1 MNFPREN
8 SYLTFSGSR
17 WIQPGLRTRKR
28 HLHALKSLFIAR
40 AREKPGPPRFF
51 QTDPAPLP
59 PPPLAQWPTVSKG
72 ILNWEKKE
80 KKKNTGVS
88 NVPADAPFIGE
99 ILSSVGCGE
108 EGDLPSIMIRPSFP
122 HDLPATGFEG
132 ATEVGPAWWI
142 ITCGILSSVF
152 RWDVSMKVSPL
163 VSQLRRGRSE
173 EEGWGGGCFV
183 ELAIRGGLC
192 WRRDKVWYYWWM
204 GLSVSW
210 TVDLNEFEF
219 LF

>member
-59 PPPLAQWPTVSKG
+59 PPPRTMADRVQGNPELR
-72 ILNWEKKE
+72 
-80 KKKNTGVS
+80 KKKNTRVS

-108 EGDLPSIMIRPSFP
+108 G
-122 HDLPATGFEG
+122 
-132 ATEVGPAWWI
+132 
-142 ITCGILSSVF
+142 GIFLVLWSVQVF
-152 RWDVSMKVSPL
+152 RTIYLRLASRVQRKLD
-163 VSQLRRGRSE
+163 RRGE
-173 EEGWGGGCFV
+173 
-183 ELAIRGGLC
+183 
-192 WRRDKVWYYWWM
+192 
-204 GLSVSW
+204 
-210 TVDLNEFEF
+210 
-219 LF
+219 

>member
-72 ILNWEKKE
+72 ILNWEKK
-80 KKKNTGVS
+80 KKNTRVS

-108 EGDLPSIMIRPSFP
+108 GSSEYYDPSKFSARF
-122 HDLPATGFEG
+122 
-132 ATEVGPAWWI
+132 
-142 ITCGILSSVF
+142 TCD
-152 RWDVSMKVSPL
+152 W
-163 VSQLRRGRSE
+163 LR
-173 EEGWGGGCFV
+173 GCN
-183 ELAIRGGLC
+183 G
-192 WRRDKVWYYWWM
+192 
-204 GLSVSW
+204 SW
-210 TVDLNEFEF
+210 TGVVNNNLWYS
-219 LF
+219 

>member
-80 KKKNTGVS
+80 KKNTGVS

-108 EGDLPSIMIRPSFP
+108 EGIFRVLWS
-122 HDLPATGFEG
+122 
-132 ATEVGPAWWI
+132 VQ
-142 ITCGILSSVF
+142 VF
-152 RWDVSMKVSPL
+152 RTIYLRLASRVQRKLD
-163 VSQLRRGRSE
+163 RRGE
-173 EEGWGGGCFV
+173 
-183 ELAIRGGLC
+183 
-192 WRRDKVWYYWWM
+192 
-204 GLSVSW
+204 
-210 TVDLNEFEF
+210 
-219 LF
+219 

>member
-59 PPPLAQWPTVSKG
+59 LPLSHNGRPCPRESW
-72 ILNWEKKE
+72 IE
-80 KKKNTGVS
+80 KKKKKKHEGFKRPGRRAFHWGDIEFSRVWR
-88 NVPADAPFIGE
+88 G
-99 ILSSVGCGE
+99 
-108 EGDLPSIMIRPSFP
+108 GDLPSIMIRPSFP

-163 VSQLRRGRSE
+163 VSQLRRGRGGV
-173 EEGWGGGCFV
+173 GWRV
-183 ELAIRGGLC
+183 LC
-192 WRRDKVWYYWWM
+192 RVGDKGWLV
-204 GLSVSW
+204 LKAR
-210 TVDLNEFEF
+210 
-219 LF
+219 

>member
-72 ILNWEKKE
+72 ILNWEKK
-80 KKKNTGVS
+80 KKKHEGFKRPRRRAFHWGDIEFSRVWR
-88 NVPADAPFIGE
+88 G
-99 ILSSVGCGE
+99 
-108 EGDLPSIMIRPSFP
+108 GDLPSIMIRPSFP

-163 VSQLRRGRSE
+163 VSQLRRGRGGV
-173 EEGWGGGCFV
+173 GWRV
-183 ELAIRGGLC
+183 LC
-192 WRRDKVWYYWWM
+192 RVGDKGWLV
-204 GLSVSW
+204 LKAR
-210 TVDLNEFEF
+210 
-219 LF
+219 

>member
-72 ILNWEKKE
+72 ILNWEKK
-80 KKKNTGVS
+80 KKKHEGFKRPRRRAFHWGDIEFSRVWR
-88 NVPADAPFIGE
+88 G
-99 ILSSVGCGE
+99 
-108 EGDLPSIMIRPSFP
+108 GDLPSIMIRPSFP

-163 VSQLRRGRSE
+163 VSQLRRGGSE
-173 EEGWGGGCFV
+173 EEGWGGECFV

>member
-51 QTDPAPLP
+51 QTVPAPLP
-59 PPPLAQWPTVSKG
+59 PPPLAQWPTVFKG
-72 ILNWEKKE
+72 ILNWE

-108 EGDLPSIMIRPSFP
+108 G
-122 HDLPATGFEG
+122 
-132 ATEVGPAWWI
+132 
-142 ITCGILSSVF
+142 GIFLVLWSVQVF
-152 RWDVSMKVSPL
+152 RTIYLRLASRVQRKLD
-163 VSQLRRGRSE
+163 RRGE
-173 EEGWGGGCFV
+173 
-183 ELAIRGGLC
+183 
-192 WRRDKVWYYWWM
+192 
-204 GLSVSW
+204 
-210 TVDLNEFEF
+210 
-219 LF
+219 

>member
-72 ILNWEKKE
+72 ILNWEKK
-80 KKKNTGVS
+80 KKKHEGFKRPRRRAFHWGDIEFSRVWRGGGSSEYYDPSKFSARFTCDWLRGCNGSWTGVV
-88 NVPADAPFIGE
+88 NNN
-99 ILSSVGCGE
+99 L
-108 EGDLPSIMIRPSFP
+108 
-122 HDLPATGFEG
+122 
-132 ATEVGPAWWI
+132 
-142 ITCGILSSVF
+142 
-152 RWDVSMKVSPL
+152 
-163 VSQLRRGRSE
+163 
-173 EEGWGGGCFV
+173 
-183 ELAIRGGLC
+183 
-192 WRRDKVWYYWWM
+192 WY
-204 GLSVSW
+204 S
-210 TVDLNEFEF
+210 
-219 LF
+219 

>member
-80 KKKNTGVS
+80 KKKKHEGFKRPRRRAFHWGDIEFSRVWR
-88 NVPADAPFIGE
+88 G
-99 ILSSVGCGE
+99 
-108 EGDLPSIMIRPSFP
+108 GDLPSIMIRPSFP

-163 VSQLRRGRSE
+163 VSQLRRGR
-173 EEGWGGGCFV
+173 GGVGA
-183 ELAIRGGLC
+183 LSS
-192 WRRDKVWYYWWM
+192 WR
-204 GLSVSW
+204 
-210 TVDLNEFEF
+210 
-219 LF
+219 

>member
-1 MNFPREN
+1 MNSAGAPYPEA
-8 SYLTFSGSR
+8 
-17 WIQPGLRTRKR
+17 
-28 HLHALKSLFIAR
+28 ALARVEKFIHS
-40 AREKPGPPRFF
+40 PGPRKTWSASFFSNRPRAF
-51 QTDPAPLP
+51 APSPSRTMADRVQGNPELR
-59 PPPLAQWPTVSKG
+59 
-72 ILNWEKKE
+72 KKR
-80 KKKNTGVS
+80 KKKHGGFKRPRRRAFHWGDIEFSRVWR
-88 NVPADAPFIGE
+88 G
-99 ILSSVGCGE
+99 
-108 EGDLPSIMIRPSFP
+108 GDLPSIMIRPSFP

-173 EEGWGGGCFV
+173 EEGWGGECFV